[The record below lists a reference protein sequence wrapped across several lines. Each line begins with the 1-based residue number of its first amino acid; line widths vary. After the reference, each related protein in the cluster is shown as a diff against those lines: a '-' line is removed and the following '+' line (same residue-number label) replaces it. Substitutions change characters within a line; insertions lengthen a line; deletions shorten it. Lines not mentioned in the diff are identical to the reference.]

1 MVQVTLLMIHLNQVL
16 PRRAW
21 TRKVPLFLKDPNQCT
36 ILFNEEL
43 HEAIGT
49 ARVVKTFNHFSS
61 TIKKNGTSSRTICEK
76 FYKTDGLHPN
86 RTGSKLLGALISKC
100 VYKAL
105 KNRKADTPNV
115 LSEVVPAALRSGVEN
130 RSKAQT
136 VPEIHQPRS
145 TLPRMVIRNTFTPPP
160 PIDDLEH
167 YPSLPKLQGVPKV
180 IVQRFGLIAQPLV
193 IRSAKFLQE
202 CSRKVAHSRNTLS
215 FAKSVLI
222 FSNERSFFS
231 VFAPLQCLDHI
242 PFELLLFGLSR
253 YSTPEKM
260 RALAC
265 LVPEISTETNLV
277 HDVGLCTP
285 LILSQ
290 AYDPT

>member
-1 MVQVTLLMIHLNQVL
+1 MVQVTLFMIHLNQVL

-36 ILFNEEL
+36 IVFNDEL

-105 KNRKADTPNV
+105 KSGKADTPNV
-115 LSEVVPAALRSGVEN
+115 LSEVVPAALQSGVGIGN
-130 RSKAQT
+130 RSQAQT

-167 YPSLPKLQGVPKV
+167 YPSLPQPLEAGGECERGVWGTGGVLAGYNEAVKRVVIKKTTPPPKV
-180 IVQRFGLIAQPLV
+180 IREKRTCKYIYFV
-193 IRSAKFLQE
+193 K
-202 CSRKVAHSRNTLS
+202 
-215 FAKSVLI
+215 
-222 FSNERSFFS
+222 
-231 VFAPLQCLDHI
+231 
-242 PFELLLFGLSR
+242 LLCR
-253 YSTPEKM
+253 
-260 RALAC
+260 
-265 LVPEISTETNLV
+265 
-277 HDVGLCTP
+277 
-285 LILSQ
+285 
-290 AYDPT
+290 

>member
-1 MVQVTLLMIHLNQVL
+1 METLRHIMVQVTLLMIHLNQVL

-49 ARVVKTFNHFSS
+49 AHVVKTFSHFSS
-61 TIKKNGTSSRTICEK
+61 TMKKNGRSSRTICEK

-105 KNRKADTPNV
+105 KSGKANTPNV
-115 LSEVVPAALRSGVEN
+115 LSEVVPAALQSGVGN
-130 RSKAQT
+130 RSKTET

-160 PIDDLEH
+160 PMDDLQH
-167 YPSLPKLQGVPKV
+167 YPSLPRPLEARGECERGVWGTDGVLLGYSEAVTRVVIKKTTPPPKV
-180 IVQRFGLIAQPLV
+180 RDQRPTC
-193 IRSAKFLQE
+193 K
-202 CSRKVAHSRNTLS
+202 
-215 FAKSVLI
+215 
-222 FSNERSFFS
+222 
-231 VFAPLQCLDHI
+231 
-242 PFELLLFGLSR
+242 
-253 YSTPEKM
+253 Y
-260 RALAC
+260 
-265 LVPEISTETNLV
+265 
-277 HDVGLCTP
+277 
-285 LILSQ
+285 ILSQ
-290 AYDPT
+290 TLVLVVSFIIEC